1 MVDLVTS
8 GRPLV
13 DREHITRVRTLTLL
27 EPGPP
32 SAPLR
37 GRGGAAFL
45 RLQASRVVTNF
56 VAVGDGVYCVV
67 KMSHLLSLLY
77 VVVRCQ
83 WSGCGD
89 LLSEIRARAPWVTRC
104 PPRLRVER
112 RQQT

>member
-67 KMSHLLSLLY
+67 KMSHLSSPLCRCAVS
-77 VVVRCQ
+77 VVWV
-83 WSGCGD
+83 WIS
-89 LLSEIRARAPWVTRC
+89 SEIRARAPWVTRC